1 MFSHVTIGTR
11 DKARARAF
19 YAPIMDILGYPLRD
33 PARAKQFVM
42 WTAPDGGRPFFV
54 ITEPF
59 DGEGASS
66 GNGQMVAL
74 LAPGRVDVD
83 AAHAAALKAGGA
95 DEGAPGLRP
104 HYHESYYGAYFRD
117 LDGNKVCV
125 VCHDAA

>member
-19 YAPIMDILGYPLRD
+19 YAPIMDILGYPPRD

-54 ITEPF
+54 IAEPF
-59 DGEGASS
+59 DREDASS
-66 GNGQMVAL
+66 GNGQMIAL
-74 LAPGRVDVD
+74 LAPDRPGVV
-83 AAHAAALKAGGA
+83 AAHAAAIEVGGA
-95 DEGAPGLRP
+95 NEGAPGLRP
-104 HYHESYYGAYFRD
+104 HYHENYYGAYFRD
-117 LDGNKVCV
+117 LDGNKVCI